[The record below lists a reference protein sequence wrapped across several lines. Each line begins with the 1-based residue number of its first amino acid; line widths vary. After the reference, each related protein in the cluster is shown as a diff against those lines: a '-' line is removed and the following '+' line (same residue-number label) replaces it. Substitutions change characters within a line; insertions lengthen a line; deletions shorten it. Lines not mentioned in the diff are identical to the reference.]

1 MTLAMLLTCYN
12 RKEKTLNCI
21 RKMLPQL
28 EQSGMDYKIYIC
40 DDKSVDGTY
49 ECLKEMLPG
58 HVVIQSTGNLFWCK
72 GMHAVMKMAAEEKYD
87 YYLMIN
93 DDVDFF
99 EDALEIM
106 FSNYYKAGENCGIV
120 GTTKAMASEAYTYG
134 GRDKNEKFVCPEAEN
149 RECVW
154 ANWNCF
160 LVNREIVEKVGII
173 DGKYQHAWGD
183 YDYSYRMRKKG
194 YKIYVADTCVGRCDL
209 NPVKGSYKD
218 KSVKKADRLKKL
230 FAPKGVPF
238 YSYMR
243 YHMRVDGKRM
253 LFLYLY
259 GYLSMIG
266 YILMGRDLN

>member
-1 MTLAMLLTCYN
+1 MNLAVLLTCYN

-21 RKMLPQL
+21 QKTLPQL
-28 EQSGMDYKIYIC
+28 ERSGVDFKFYIC

-72 GMHAVMKMAAEEKYD
+72 GMHAVMRLAAEERYD

-99 EDALEIM
+99 DDALEIM
-106 FSNYYKAGENCGIV
+106 LSNYHQVGESCGIV
-120 GTTKAMASEAYTYG
+120 GATRAVSSEKYTYG
-134 GRDKNEKFVCPEAEN
+134 GRDEEEEFVLPESEN
-149 RECVW
+149 RECKW

-160 LVNREIVEKVGII
+160 LVNREIIEQVGII

-183 YDYSYRMRKKG
+183 YDYSYRMIKKG
-194 YKIYVADTCVGRCDL
+194 YKIYVADTCIGRCDL

-218 KSVKKADRLKKL
+218 KAVKETVRLKKM
-230 FAPKGVPF
+230 FAPKGAPF

-243 YHMRVDGKRM
+243 YHIRVEGRRK
-253 LFLYLY
+253 LPFYLY